1 MPFRLVRRSW
11 QSAPLF
17 GVLWTTL
24 FAAGAAMAEPSFAYK
39 YKADCTLCHTAYPR
53 LNRVGYEFRR
63 LGYRF
68 PSEVGKRANRAA
80 PAAVALDSVPAANP
94 ADADAGRQLFPRL
107 HCDSCHSAEGHG
119 GGVGPALDGVA
130 ARRSRDYIAA
140 QIARPQDHNPNSI
153 MPAFS
158 LSDEQMRQLIAY
170 LNSLTARGS
179 ESAPSKFAPLN
190 YLAVIYNPAIFLTQS
205 GGNTNTTYDTRSMLL
220 FLAGPLTDHLSM
232 FVESDPAAPGTG
244 FETKWNE
251 AQGTLNF
258 GGAANFSQTRFGQIF
273 TLDGAGFGATDRF
286 FSESLPL
293 IYLPVNGF
301 AAGRYE
307 SAGSTEYTLGM
318 QTTLKAFGGVE
329 VDGSRMFGGSWEQLI
344 GKQGLSGFSVEFAS
358 GWNAN
363 LQSPYGQALHFE
375 RWYFLANKTFQDA
388 SEKERVNLMGGFS
401 VSNDN
406 QFIGGKTDQTS
417 QGYGSFLELDTFP
430 ILRHLATYI
439 RFDQLRPTTQY
450 SQSAKAGT
458 AGVAIDFTRHTRLL
472 LEYQRFTEGTPSNFY
487 TIGFWLNL

>member
-1 MPFRLVRRSW
+1 MRRPCW
-11 QSAPLF
+11 FTRLF
-17 GVLWTTL
+17 GVLWATL
-24 FAAGAAMAEPSFAYK
+24 FAAGAAIAEPSFAYK

-68 PSEVGKRANRAA
+68 PGEVGRRVNRAVGGS
-80 PAAVALDSVPAANP
+80 AATIESVPAANP
-94 ADADAGRQLFPRL
+94 ADVVAGRQLFPRL
-107 HCDSCHSAEGHG
+107 HCDSCHSAAGHG
-119 GGVGPALDGVA
+119 GGAGPALDGVA

-140 QIARPQDHNPNSI
+140 QIARPRDHNPNSI

-158 LSDEQMRQLIAY
+158 LSHEQMRQLIAY
-170 LNSLTARGS
+170 LDSLTARGPGV
-179 ESAPSKFAPLN
+179 ARRMYDPLN
-190 YLAVIYNPAIFLTQS
+190 YLAVSYTPAILLNQS
-205 GGNTNTTYDTRSMLL
+205 EGNTNANYDTRSMLL
-220 FLAGPLTDHLSM
+220 FMAGPLTDHLSM

-251 AQGTLNF
+251 AQGTFNF
-258 GGAANFSQTRFGQIF
+258 GGAADFSQTRFGQIL

-293 IYLPVNGF
+293 IYSPVNGF

-307 SAGSTEYTLGM
+307 SGGSTEYTLGM
-318 QTTLKAFGGVE
+318 ETTLKAFGGVE
-329 VDGSRMFGGSWEQLI
+329 LDGSRMFGGTWEQLI
-344 GKQGLSGFSVEFAS
+344 GKQGLSGVSAEFAA

-363 LQSPYGQALHFE
+363 LRSPYGQVLRFE

-388 SEKERVNLMGGFS
+388 AEKERVNLMGGFS
-401 VSNDN
+401 VMNDN
-406 QFIGGKTDQTS
+406 QFIGGKTGQTS

-430 ILRHLATYI
+430 VLRHLAAYV

-450 SQSAKAGT
+450 SQSEKAGT
-458 AGVAIDFTRHTRLL
+458 AGMAIDFTRYTRLL
-472 LEYQRFTEGTPSNFY
+472 LEYQRFTQGTPSNLY

>member
-1 MPFRLVRRSW
+1 
-11 QSAPLF
+11 
-17 GVLWTTL
+17 LWATL
-24 FAAGAAMAEPSFAYK
+24 FAAGVAMAEPSFAYK

-80 PAAVALDSVPAANP
+80 GLAAVALDSVPAANP
-94 ADADAGRQLFPRL
+94 ADANAGRQLFPQL
-107 HCDSCHSAEGHG
+107 HCDSCHSATGHG

-130 ARRSRDYIAA
+130 ARRSSDYIAA
-140 QIARPQDHNPNSI
+140 QIAQPRDHNPNSI

-158 LSDEQMRQLIAY
+158 LSDQQMRQLIAY
-170 LNSLTARGS
+170 LDSLTAQGS
-179 ESAPSKFAPLN
+179 ESARPMFNPLN
-190 YLAVIYNPAIFLTQS
+190 YLAVSYNPAIFLTQS
-205 GGNTNTTYDTRSMLL
+205 EGNTNANYDSRSMLL
-220 FLAGPLTDHLSM
+220 FVAGPLTDHLSM

-258 GGAANFSQTRFGQIF
+258 GGAANFSQTRFGQIL

-293 IYLPVNGF
+293 IYNPVNGF
-301 AAGRYE
+301 AAGSYE
-307 SAGSTEYTLGM
+307 SGGSTEYTLGM

-329 VDGSRMFGGSWEQLI
+329 LDGSRMFGGTWEQLI
-344 GKQGLSGFSVEFAS
+344 GKQGLSGVSVEFAS

-363 LQSPYGQALHFE
+363 LQSPYGQVLHFE

-401 VSNDN
+401 IINDN
-406 QFIGGKTDQTS
+406 QFIGGKTGQTS

-430 ILRHLATYI
+430 ILRHLATYV

-450 SQSAKAGT
+450 SQSEKAGT
-458 AGVAIDFTRHTRLL
+458 AGVAIDFTPYTRLL
-472 LEYQRFTEGTPSNFY
+472 LEYQRFTQGTPSNFY